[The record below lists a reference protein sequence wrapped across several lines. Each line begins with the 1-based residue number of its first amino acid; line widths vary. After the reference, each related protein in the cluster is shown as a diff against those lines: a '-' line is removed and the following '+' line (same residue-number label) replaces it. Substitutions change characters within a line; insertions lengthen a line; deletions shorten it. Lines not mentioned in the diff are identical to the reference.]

1 MFTIDDFLPDAAK
14 GGYSTANSA
23 TSTKSVPPFV
33 GRLGRDAAAVETPTG
48 ADPPVGESV
57 SVVEAHSSTV
67 SDGDG
72 EHPRAVSASDT
83 DATPFAVDADPS
95 SADVDSSFAEFAFM
109 AGPGGGRGSGV
120 SWPLVAQVRQVASAL
135 AVGVVPDA
143 PGVCLAEAEDLL
155 FARDRLIS
163 AIAARVERVHVAG
176 EARRGGHAST
186 RSWLRGA
193 AGMSVAGAG
202 RVLALATELARLPT
216 VRARFAEGSLAEGLV
231 TAICSATARLTDEQA
246 GLAEPILVGLA
257 DQATPAEIA
266 RAGRYLR
273 AVLDPDGEADDSETD
288 YRERFLLVRE
298 SASGGLEGE
307 FRLPREAGARLRTL
321 LEAYAKPRAEGDERP
336 LRVRN
341 ADVLIA
347 LLEQQIGTELLV
359 LINAESLPDDPP
371 ASPPGGTSTSTPAG
385 TPAPTR
391 SEASDP
397 ARSEATGP
405 SRNRASDSNPA
416 GTSPF
421 AGGEASAASSAD
433 ASGSPEGRASGWAVG
448 DNEGAAA
455 EHQRACD
462 TGLGATDTRPG
473 TQNAE
478 PGTQNARA
486 STHDG
491 ARHKPEPPQTQ
502 QAKDDERRDQAVRDG
517 VRRDRPA
524 QDNERLGQSD
534 QDETSREQGARSDG
548 RPGQSAGHDAGR
560 GQRAGGRD
568 TRAGGPNDRPAR
580 DGGQRKQG
588 QGQEQGRAQ
597 AQGTARGQ
605 VRGQGQARGRG
616 ADWAT
621 PGGLISGRT
630 LPGLLLATGQFLPTT
645 DIHRLA
651 QTSGLTRLVMDADG
665 CVLDVGR
672 TARRATRRQRRTILA
687 RYTRC
692 MVDHCPMPAH
702 LCQIDHITNWSDGGT
717 TDLDNLGPTCQFHNR
732 DRYRNPDNY
741 QLHRVGKNRWGFTYI
756 GPRSSTRAGRV
767 R

>member
-14 GGYSTANSA
+14 GSYSTANNA
-23 TSTKSVPPFV
+23 ASTKTVPSFL
-33 GRLGRDAAAVETPTG
+33 GRLGRDAAAVKTPTE
-48 ADPPVGESV
+48 ADPAVGESV
-57 SVVEAHSSTV
+57 PVVEAHPSTA
-67 SDGDG
+67 SDDDD
-72 EHPRAVSASDT
+72 EHPCAASASD
-83 DATPFAVDADPS
+83 ADPF
-95 SADVDSSFAEFAFM
+95 SADSSFAESTST
-109 AGPGGGRGSGV
+109 AGPGEGRGSGV

-202 RVLALATELARLPT
+202 RVLALATELARLPR

-273 AVLDPDGEADDSETD
+273 AVLDPDGEADDSD
-288 YRERFLLVRE
+288 ADFRERFLLVRE

-321 LEAYAKPRAEGDERP
+321 LEAYAKPRVEGDERP

-371 ASPPGGTSTSTPAG
+371 ASSPGETSTSTPA
-385 TPAPTR
+385 
-391 SEASDP
+391 D
-397 ARSEATGP
+397 
-405 SRNRASDSNPA
+405 
-416 GTSPF
+416 
-421 AGGEASAASSAD
+421 
-433 ASGSPEGRASGWAVG
+433 
-448 DNEGAAA
+448 
-455 EHQRACD
+455 
-462 TGLGATDTRPG
+462 
-473 TQNAE
+473 
-478 PGTQNARA
+478 
-486 STHDG
+486 
-491 ARHKPEPPQTQ
+491 KPEPQQTRQ
-502 QAKDDERRDQAVRDG
+502 PKDDERCGQAARDDVQ
-517 VRRDRPA
+517 RDRPA
-524 QDNERLGQSD
+524 QGNERLSQSD
-534 QDETSREQGARSDG
+534 QDETSRDQGARDK
-548 RPGQSAGHDAGR
+548 RQPDQSAGHNAGHHRATHNGGRRDEGTRHDADRRGQGAPGQGTPDRGQHGRTAGRDAGR
-560 GQRAGGRD
+560 GQRTGRAQRAGGRG

-588 QGQEQGRAQ
+588 QEQGQ
-597 AQGTARGQ
+597 AQETARGQ
-605 VRGQGQARGRG
+605 VRGQGPGQARGRG

-630 LPGLLLATGQFLPTT
+630 LPGLLLATGQFLPVT

-756 GPRSSTRAGRV
+756 APQNTRK
-767 R
+767 

>member
-1 MFTIDDFLPDAAK
+1 MFTIDDFLSNTAK
-14 GGYSTANSA
+14 GSYSTANSA
-23 TSTKSVPPFV
+23 TSTKAVPPFL
-33 GRLGRDAAAVETPTG
+33 GRLGRDAAAVKTPTE

-57 SVVEAHSSTV
+57 PVVEAHPSTV

-83 DATPFAVDADPS
+83 DTDTDPSAVDSAPF
-95 SADVDSSFAEFAFM
+95 SADLSFTESASTAE
-109 AGPGGGRGSGV
+109 PGEGRGSGV

-321 LEAYAKPRAEGDERP
+321 LEAYAKPRVEGDERP

-371 ASPPGGTSTSTPAG
+371 ASPSGGTSTSTPAG
-385 TPAPTR
+385 TPAPTQ
-391 SEASDP
+391 SEASDS
-397 ARSEATGP
+397 ARSETSGP
-405 SRNRASDSNPA
+405 SRNRVSDSTPTR
-416 GTSPF
+416 TSPF
-421 AGGEASAASSAD
+421 TGGQAPAA
-433 ASGSPEGRASGWAVG
+433 
-448 DNEGAAA
+448 
-455 EHQRACD
+455 
-462 TGLGATDTRPG
+462 T
-473 TQNAE
+473 
-478 PGTQNARA
+478 
-486 STHDG
+486 
-491 ARHKPEPPQTQ
+491 PEPQRTQ
-502 QAKDDERRDQAVRDG
+502 QPKDGNERRDQAARDG
-517 VRRDRPA
+517 GRRDRPA

-534 QDETSREQGARSDG
+534 QDETSRDQGARSDG
-548 RPGQSAGHDAGR
+548 RPDQSAGHNAGHRRETHNGGRRDEGTRHDADGRGQGAPGQGTRDGGQHGRTAGRDAGRGQRTGR
-560 GQRAGGRD
+560 GQRAGGRG
-568 TRAGGPNDRPAR
+568 TRAEGPNDRPAR
-580 DGGQRKQG
+580 DDGQRKQG
-588 QGQEQGRAQ
+588 QGQGQEQGQ
-597 AQGTARGQ
+597 AQGTARS
-605 VRGQGQARGRG
+605 QGQARGRG

-630 LPGLLLATGQFLPTT
+630 LPGLLLATGQFLPVT

-732 DRYRNPDNY
+732 DRYRNPNNY
-741 QLHRVGKNRWGFTYI
+741 QLHPVGKNRWGFTYI
-756 GPRSSTRAGRV
+756 APQNTRT
-767 R
+767 

>member
-14 GGYSTANSA
+14 GSYSTANSA

-33 GRLGRDAAAVETPTG
+33 GRLGRDAAAVKTPTE
-48 ADPPVGESV
+48 AESAVGESV

-72 EHPRAVSASDT
+72 EHPRAVSASDA
-83 DATPFAVDADPS
+83 DPFSADPS
-95 SADVDSSFAEFAFM
+95 AVDSAPSAVDSSFAEFAFT
-109 AGPGGGRGSGV
+109 AEPGEGRGSGV

-321 LEAYAKPRAEGDERP
+321 LEAYAKPRVEGDERP

-359 LINAESLPDDPP
+359 LINTESLPDDPP
-371 ASPPGGTSTSTPAG
+371 ASPPGGTSTSTPTG
-385 TPAPTR
+385 TPTSSRPEASATTHSTTSDHSPAEPADPTR

-397 ARSEATGP
+397 
-405 SRNRASDSNPA
+405 RAPQ
-416 GTSPF
+416 GIRPF
-421 AGGEASAASSAD
+421 AQRGVRLHTDQNVHGFARRCIRSWAS
-433 ASGSPEGRASGWAVG
+433 R
-448 DNEGAAA
+448 
-455 EHQRACD
+455 
-462 TGLGATDTRPG
+462 
-473 TQNAE
+473 
-478 PGTQNARA
+478 
-486 STHDG
+486 
-491 ARHKPEPPQTQ
+491 
-502 QAKDDERRDQAVRDG
+502 AVR
-517 VRRDRPA
+517 A
-524 QDNERLGQSD
+524 
-534 QDETSREQGARSDG
+534 
-548 RPGQSAGHDAGR
+548 
-560 GQRAGGRD
+560 
-568 TRAGGPNDRPAR
+568 
-580 DGGQRKQG
+580 
-588 QGQEQGRAQ
+588 
-597 AQGTARGQ
+597 
-605 VRGQGQARGRG
+605 
-616 ADWAT
+616 
-621 PGGLISGRT
+621 
-630 LPGLLLATGQFLPTT
+630 
-645 DIHRLA
+645 
-651 QTSGLTRLVMDADG
+651 
-665 CVLDVGR
+665 
-672 TARRATRRQRRTILA
+672 
-687 RYTRC
+687 
-692 MVDHCPMPAH
+692 
-702 LCQIDHITNWSDGGT
+702 
-717 TDLDNLGPTCQFHNR
+717 
-732 DRYRNPDNY
+732 
-741 QLHRVGKNRWGFTYI
+741 
-756 GPRSSTRAGRV
+756 
-767 R
+767 

>member
-23 TSTKSVPPFV
+23 TSTTSVPPFL
-33 GRLGRDAAAVETPTG
+33 GRLGRDAAAVKPPTE
-48 ADPPVGESV
+48 ADPLVGESV
-57 SVVEAHSSTV
+57 SVVEAHSSTA
-67 SDGDG
+67 SDDDD
-72 EHPRAVSASDT
+72 EHPRAASASDT
-83 DATPFAVDADPS
+83 DTDTDVGDPSAVDADPFS
-95 SADVDSSFAEFAFM
+95 VDSSFAESAFT
-109 AGPGGGRGSGV
+109 AGPGEGRGPGV
-120 SWPLVAQVRQVASAL
+120 SWPLVAQVRQVVSAL

-231 TAICSATARLTDEQA
+231 TAICSVTARLTDEQA

-273 AVLDPDGEADDSETD
+273 AVLDPDGEADDNETD

-321 LEAYAKPRAEGDERP
+321 LEAYAKPRVEGDERP

-371 ASPPGGTSTSTPAG
+371 ASPPGETSTSTPA
-385 TPAPTR
+385 
-391 SEASDP
+391 D
-397 ARSEATGP
+397 
-405 SRNRASDSNPA
+405 
-416 GTSPF
+416 
-421 AGGEASAASSAD
+421 
-433 ASGSPEGRASGWAVG
+433 
-448 DNEGAAA
+448 
-455 EHQRACD
+455 
-462 TGLGATDTRPG
+462 
-473 TQNAE
+473 
-478 PGTQNARA
+478 
-486 STHDG
+486 
-491 ARHKPEPPQTQ
+491 KPEPQQTRQ
-502 QAKDDERRDQAVRDG
+502 PKDDERCGQAARDG
-517 VRRDRPA
+517 VQRDRPA

-534 QDETSREQGARSDG
+534 QDETSRGQGARSDG
-548 RPGQSAGHDAGR
+548 RPDQSAGHNAGHHRETHNGGRRDEGTRHDAGHGQGTPGRGTRDGGQHGRTAGRDAGR
-560 GQRAGGRD
+560 GQRAGGWG
-568 TRAGGPNDRPAR
+568 TRAGGPNDRPAH

-588 QGQEQGRAQ
+588 QGQEQGQEQGRAQ

-605 VRGQGQARGRG
+605 GQAQGTARGQGQARGRG

-630 LPGLLLATGQFLPTT
+630 LPGLLLATGQFLPVT

-672 TARRATRRQRRTILA
+672 TARRATRRQRRAILA

-741 QLHRVGKNRWGFTYI
+741 RLHRVGKDRWGFTYI

>member
-1 MFTIDDFLPDAAK
+1 M
-14 GGYSTANSA
+14 
-23 TSTKSVPPFV
+23 
-33 GRLGRDAAAVETPTG
+33 
-48 ADPPVGESV
+48 
-57 SVVEAHSSTV
+57 SVVEAHSSTA
-67 SDGDG
+67 SDDDD
-72 EHPRAVSASDT
+72 EHPRAASASDT
-83 DATPFAVDADPS
+83 DTDVGDPSAVDADPS
-95 SADVDSSFAEFAFM
+95 SADVDSSFAEFAFT
-109 AGPGGGRGSGV
+109 AGPGEGRGSGV

-273 AVLDPDGEADDSETD
+273 AVLDPDGEADDSD
-288 YRERFLLVRE
+288 ADFRERFLLVRE

-321 LEAYAKPRAEGDERP
+321 LEAYAKPRVEGDERP

-371 ASPPGGTSTSTPAG
+371 ASPPGGTSISTPAG

-397 ARSEATGP
+397 GRPETSSASRSGV
-405 SRNRASDSNPA
+405 SDSTPA
-416 GTSPF
+416 GTSLF

-433 ASGSPEGRASGWAVG
+433 ASGSPEGRASGQGAG
-448 DNEGAAA
+448 DSQGAAA

-462 TGLGATDTRPG
+462 TGLGVTDARAG

-478 PGTQNARA
+478 PGRQNARA
-486 STHDG
+486 SAQDG
-491 ARHKPEPPQTQ
+491 VRHKPEPPQTQ
-502 QAKDDERRDQAVRDG
+502 QAKDDERRDQAARDG

-534 QDETSREQGARSDG
+534 QDEASREEGAHGKRQPD
-548 RPGQSAGHDAGR
+548 QSAGHDAGR
-560 GQRAGGRD
+560 GQRTERGQRASGRG
-568 TRAGGPNDRPAR
+568 TRASRPNDRPAR
-580 DGGQRKQG
+580 DDGQRKQG
-588 QGQEQGRAQ
+588 QGQEQ
-597 AQGTARGQ
+597 AR
-605 VRGQGQARGRG
+605 GQARGRG

-630 LPGLLLATGQFLPTT
+630 LPGLLLATGQFLPVT

-741 QLHRVGKNRWGFTYI
+741 QLHRVGKDRWGFTYI
-756 GPRSSTRAGRV
+756 GPRTRARQ
-767 R
+767 

>member
-1 MFTIDDFLPDAAK
+1 M
-14 GGYSTANSA
+14 
-23 TSTKSVPPFV
+23 
-33 GRLGRDAAAVETPTG
+33 
-48 ADPPVGESV
+48 
-57 SVVEAHSSTV
+57 
-67 SDGDG
+67 
-72 EHPRAVSASDT
+72 DT
-83 DATPFAVDADPS
+83 DPF
-95 SADVDSSFAEFAFM
+95 SADVDSSFAESAFT
-109 AGPGGGRGSGV
+109 AEPGEGRGPGV

-155 FARDRLIS
+155 FARDRSIS

-273 AVLDPDGEADDSETD
+273 AVLDPDGEADDSDAD

-321 LEAYAKPRAEGDERP
+321 LEAYAKPRVEGDERP

-371 ASPPGGTSTSTPAG
+371 ASSPGGTSTSTPAG

-397 ARSEATGP
+397 ARPETAGP
-405 SRNRASDSNPA
+405 SRSGVSDSNPA
-416 GTSPF
+416 GTFPS

-433 ASGSPEGRASGWAVG
+433 ASGSPEGRASGQSAG
-448 DNEGAAA
+448 DSQGAAA

-462 TGLGATDTRPG
+462 TGLGVTDARPG
-473 TQNAE
+473 TQNAR
-478 PGTQNARA
+478 PSA
-486 STHDG
+486 HDG
-491 ARHKPEPPQTQ
+491 APHKPEPQ
-502 QAKDDERRDQAVRDG
+502 QARQPKDGNERRDQAARDG
-517 VRRDRPA
+517 VRRDRTT
-524 QDNERLGQSD
+524 G
-534 QDETSREQGARSDG
+534 RE
-548 RPGQSAGHDAGR
+548 AGR
-560 GQRAGGRD
+560 GQRAGGWG
-568 TRAGGPNDRPAR
+568 TRPDGPNDRPAH

-588 QGQEQGRAQ
+588 QGQEQGQ
-597 AQGTARGQ
+597 ALARGQ
-605 VRGQGQARGRG
+605 VRGQGQGQARGRG

-630 LPGLLLATGQFLPTT
+630 LSGLLLATGQFLPVT

-702 LCQIDHITNWSDGGT
+702 LCQIDHITNWSDGGA

-732 DRYRNPDNY
+732 DRYRNPAHY
-741 QLHRVGKNRWGFTYI
+741 QLHRVGKDRWGFTYLA
-756 GPRSSTRAGRV
+756 PRTRTRQ
-767 R
+767 

>member
-14 GGYSTANSA
+14 GSYSTANSA
-23 TSTKSVPPFV
+23 TSTKTVPPFL
-33 GRLGRDAAAVETPTG
+33 GRLGRDAAAVKPPTG
-48 ADPPVGESV
+48 ADPLVGESV
-57 SVVEAHSSTV
+57 PVVEAHSSTV

-72 EHPRAVSASDT
+72 EHPRAVSASDADTGPDT
-83 DATPFAVDADPS
+83 DADPSAVDADPS
-95 SADVDSSFAEFAFM
+95 FVDVDSSFTESAST
-109 AGPGGGRGSGV
+109 AGPGEGRGPGV

-202 RVLALATELARLPT
+202 RVLALATELARLPR

-321 LEAYAKPRAEGDERP
+321 LEAYAKPRVEGDERP

-371 ASPPGGTSTSTPAG
+371 ASSPSGTSTSTPAG

-391 SEASDP
+391 SEAS
-397 ARSEATGP
+397 GP
-405 SRNRASDSNPA
+405 SRSEVSDSAPTR
-416 GTSPF
+416 TSPF
-421 AGGEASAASSAD
+421 TGGQASAA
-433 ASGSPEGRASGWAVG
+433 
-448 DNEGAAA
+448 
-455 EHQRACD
+455 
-462 TGLGATDTRPG
+462 T
-473 TQNAE
+473 
-478 PGTQNARA
+478 
-486 STHDG
+486 
-491 ARHKPEPPQTQ
+491 PEPQRTQ
-502 QAKDDERRDQAVRDG
+502 QPKDGNEQRDQAARHG

-548 RPGQSAGHDAGR
+548 RPDQSAGHDAGHGQGTPGQGTRDR
-560 GQRAGGRD
+560 GQHGRTAGRDAGRGQRTGRAQRAGGRG
-568 TRAGGPNDRPAR
+568 TRASRPNDRPAR

-588 QGQEQGRAQ
+588 QEQGRGRAQ
-597 AQGTARGQ
+597 AQETARGQ
-605 VRGQGQARGRG
+605 VRGQGQARVRGRG

-630 LPGLLLATGQFLPTT
+630 LPGLLLATGQFLPVT

-672 TARRATRRQRRTILA
+672 TARRATRRQRRAILA

-756 GPRSSTRAGRV
+756 APQNTRK
-767 R
+767 

>member
-1 MFTIDDFLPDAAK
+1 M
-14 GGYSTANSA
+14 
-23 TSTKSVPPFV
+23 
-33 GRLGRDAAAVETPTG
+33 
-48 ADPPVGESV
+48 
-57 SVVEAHSSTV
+57 
-67 SDGDG
+67 
-72 EHPRAVSASDT
+72 
-83 DATPFAVDADPS
+83 
-95 SADVDSSFAEFAFM
+95 
-109 AGPGGGRGSGV
+109 
-120 SWPLVAQVRQVASAL
+120 AQVRQVASAL

-273 AVLDPDGEADDSETD
+273 AVLDPDGEADDNETD

-321 LEAYAKPRAEGDERP
+321 LEAYAKPKAEGDERP

-371 ASPPGGTSTSTPAG
+371 ASSPGETSDSSSAGTSTPS
-385 TPAPTR
+385 R

-397 ARSEATGP
+397 ARSEASGQ
-405 SRNRASDSNPA
+405 
-416 GTSPF
+416 
-421 AGGEASAASSAD
+421 SA
-433 ASGSPEGRASGWAVG
+433 G

-462 TGLGATDTRPG
+462 TGLGATDARPG

-478 PGTQNARA
+478 PGTQNARPSA
-486 STHDG
+486 QDG
-491 ARHKPEPPQTQ
+491 VWHKPEPQQTQ
-502 QAKDDERRDQAVRDG
+502 QPKDDERRDQAARDG

-524 QDNERLGQSD
+524 RDNERLGQSD
-534 QDETSREQGARSDG
+534 QDEASRGQGVRSDG
-548 RPGQSAGHDAGR
+548 RPDQSAGHDAGHGQGTPGQGTRDGGQHGRTAGRDAGR
-560 GQRAGGRD
+560 GQRAGGRG
-568 TRAGGPNDRPAR
+568 TRAEGPNDRPAR

-597 AQGTARGQ
+597 AQETARGQ
-605 VRGQGQARGRG
+605 VRGQGQARARARGRG

-621 PGGLISGRT
+621 PGGLISGRM
-630 LPGLLLATGQFLPTT
+630 LPGLLLATGQFLPVT

-741 QLHRVGKNRWGFTYI
+741 QLHWASPWGVDTRFHAA
-756 GPRSSTRAGRV
+756 SSVTIPS
-767 R
+767 